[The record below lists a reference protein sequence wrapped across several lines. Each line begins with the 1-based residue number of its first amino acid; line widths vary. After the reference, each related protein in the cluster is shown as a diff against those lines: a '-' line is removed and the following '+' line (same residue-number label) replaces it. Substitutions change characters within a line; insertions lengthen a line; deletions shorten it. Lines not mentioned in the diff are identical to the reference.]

1 MAVYISIICFLIYL
15 GVLFVLQKKGKS
27 FKIITKRTNTKK
39 KVTYKSSNKK
49 YVKVSAAGK
58 VTAKKY
64 TKKTVTI
71 TVKAGTLKKTF
82 KVKVTR

>member
-1 MAVYISIICFLIYL
+1 MPVKL
-15 GVLFVLQKKGKS
+15 KKGKS